1 MRLTKKKKREGK
13 KERKEGKKKANFP
26 NSSHNICL
34 GLKNKRWW
42 SFHLDFFPL
51 IIHLKKVDVCIE
63 TSEQL
68 QFAEWKQ

>member
-34 GLKNKRWW
+34 GLKNKR
-42 SFHLDFFPL
+42 
-51 IIHLKKVDVCIE
+51 
-63 TSEQL
+63 
-68 QFAEWKQ
+68 